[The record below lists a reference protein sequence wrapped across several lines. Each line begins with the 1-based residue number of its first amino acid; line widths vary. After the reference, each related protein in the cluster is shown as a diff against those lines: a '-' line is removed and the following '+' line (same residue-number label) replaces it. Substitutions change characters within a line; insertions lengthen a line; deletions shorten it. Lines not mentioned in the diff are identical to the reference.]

1 MKNKQETSLNS
12 AQQDNQNAARF
23 LLEFIETS
31 FGPKGFSKLRFNE
44 HSDVF
49 VLRDCKTMLEKA
61 DFKHPEA
68 AMMRDLAKSIH
79 TKWGDGSAG
88 GVLLT
93 CSLIDKGFELV
104 GRGIHPSK
112 IVDGY
117 SIALNGSLSFLEK
130 IETVNSKDG
139 MHKLVSTFF
148 SSKLEQS
155 EADHLTDNLCKA
167 VSKLLEAGEFDAE
180 MVKVIAKAGSSI
192 FESNILSG
200 MAVEAEVLSG
210 RMPTQVCNAQIAI
223 VEELLDVKKTTFS
236 SQVQI
241 DSPKFLGALQKQE
254 DRMVIDQVKPII
266 ECGANVLFT
275 HKGIE
280 EPALSMLAGAK
291 ILGVRRI
298 GMTDLKRIAR
308 ASGATIV
315 HSTRE
320 LSPSCLGSATTV
332 QQKPLGDRDFIFID
346 GCKDPRAVS
355 LILKSPSQRGANQ
368 LEELVMRALKIVE
381 NFTKNPVLVAGGGAL
396 EFALYQHL
404 QSYALKLS
412 GKEQIAIQVF
422 AEALLSLVETLAK
435 NCGMNPM
442 DAIAKFA
449 SSSKN
454 SLQYIDAG
462 SKNVETFNGEVVEL
476 LEMKKGVIAS
486 AAEVANTILHVGNVY
501 PAKRVRPKE
510 EKEPDYP

>member
-1 MKNKQETSLNS
+1 
-12 AQQDNQNAARF
+12 
-23 LLEFIETS
+23 
-31 FGPKGFSKLRFNE
+31 
-44 HSDVF
+44 
-49 VLRDCKTMLEKA
+49 
-61 DFKHPEA
+61 
-68 AMMRDLAKSIH
+68 
-79 TKWGDGSAG
+79 
-88 GVLLT
+88 
-93 CSLIDKGFELV
+93 
-104 GRGIHPSK
+104 
-112 IVDGY
+112 
-117 SIALNGSLSFLEK
+117 
-130 IETVNSKDG
+130 
-139 MHKLVSTFF
+139 
-148 SSKLEQS
+148 
-155 EADHLTDNLCKA
+155 
-167 VSKLLEAGEFDAE
+167 
-180 MVKVIAKAGSSI
+180 
-192 FESNILSG
+192 
-200 MAVEAEVLSG
+200 
-210 RMPTQVCNAQIAI
+210 
-223 VEELLDVKKTTFS
+223 
-236 SQVQI
+236 
-241 DSPKFLGALQKQE
+241 
-254 DRMVIDQVKPII
+254 
-266 ECGANVLFT
+266 LFT